1 MFSASIFVLLAVVA
15 KYSSAEKYA
24 YVKLKVQVIECTD
37 IPNDGVCPS
46 DYKIPD
52 YTKITGVDGKPRDS
66 LYNKTTINYSLA
78 LVNPFF
84 SLINGETCTT
94 SFRNFFCSNILPVCE
109 DDSKFFTMHGEKTLK
124 SCKKAEEDCNTSGP
138 MASVIKAIINC
149 TAITAVKQPK
159 RSHSCQAYPN
169 IKNNSY
175 PCLPRNYKVKMN
187 SEDRKADGKLSKYMH
202 ELMAN
207 E

>member
-1 MFSASIFVLLAVVA
+1 MFSAPIFVLLAVVA

-66 LYNKTTINYSLA
+66 LYNKTIINNTFT
-78 LVNPFF
+78 LVDPIL
-84 SLINGETCTT
+84 SGLRNGEACKN
-94 SFRNFFCSNILPVCE
+94 SYRNFFCSNVLPVCE
-109 DDSKFFTMHGEKTLK
+109 DDSKCFTMNGEKTLEL
-124 SCKKAEEDCNTSGP
+124 CEKAEKDCNTSGP
-138 MASVIKAIINC
+138 KASVIKAIINC

-159 RSHSCQAYPN
+159 LNHSCQAYPN
-169 IKNNSY
+169 IKNKSY

-187 SEDRKADGKLSKYMH
+187 SEDRNDGKLSKYMH
-202 ELMAN
+202 ELMAS